1 MFEVN
6 ALTLF
11 ENICEL
17 FQTDKIPLENLVSD
31 LGDSTNYM
39 HGKKGSLE
47 KWVRDEGPYLLHIDG
62 DCHHQVHNWDC
73 CH

>member
-39 HGKKGSLE
+39 YGKKGSLE
-47 KWVRDEGPYLLHIDG
+47 K
-62 DCHHQVHNWDC
+62 
-73 CH
+73 